1 MTARLN
7 HVQTLNVVQA
17 EGVPGEATMGRRA
30 RNRLE
35 RHRSFLRTAKAL
47 VATEGLE
54 ALTMQRLAAELDCA
68 VGTAYTYFP
77 SKSALVAELQREAI
91 ETLTES
97 YLLFRAR
104 FDATVAASETSAPV
118 VALAHL
124 VGFGRFW
131 VATFATFPEE
141 ARLLQLLMSEPG
153 TSVIADDDVGRVLP
167 SATRL
172 LDHARTAFDR
182 AVAAGALDPGDAMER
197 AIVLAAT
204 LNGLLLLDRLTR
216 IDPTMF
222 DGARLAHGTTDDLL
236 RSWGA
241 DRDTLA
247 AAGARIEALAATGPL
262 APPLPTTS
270 EDR

>member
-1 MTARLN
+1 
-7 HVQTLNVVQA
+7 LNVVQ
-17 EGVPGEATMGRRA
+17 EAVGKRE

-35 RHRSFLRTAKAL
+35 RHRSFLRTAKAV

-77 SKSALVAELQREAI
+77 SKSALVAELQRDAI

-104 FDATVAASETSAPV
+104 FDASVASSETSGPV

-131 VATFATFPEE
+131 VATFDTFPEE

-153 TSVIADDDVGRVLP
+153 KSVISDDDVGRVLP

-172 LDHARTAFDR
+172 LDHARTAFKQ
-182 AVAAGALDPGDAMER
+182 AAALGALTAADPMER
-197 AIVLAAT
+197 AIVLAAA
-204 LNGLLLLDRLTR
+204 LNGMLLLDRLAR
-216 IDPTMF
+216 IDPALF
-222 DGARLAHGTTDDLL
+222 DGARLAGSTTDDLL

-241 DRDTLA
+241 DPAALA
-247 AAGARIEALAATGPL
+247 AAGDRIAALAQTGPL
-262 APPLPTTS
+262 APPLPVTS
-270 EDR
+270 ED

>member
-1 MTARLN
+1 MLDTKSEPCS
-7 HVQTLNVVQA
+7 TLNVVQ
-17 EGVPGEATMGRRA
+17 EAVGKRE

-35 RHRSFLRTAKAL
+35 RHRSFLRTARAV
-47 VATEGLE
+47 VAAEGLE
-54 ALTMQRLAAELDCA
+54 ALTMQRLAVENDCA

-104 FDATVAASETSAPV
+104 FEGSIAAAETSAPV

-131 VATFATFPEE
+131 VATFDTFPEE
-141 ARLLQLLMSEPG
+141 ARFLQLLMSEPG
-153 TSVIADDDVGRVLP
+153 TSVITDDDISRVLP

-172 LDHARTAFDR
+172 LDHARTAFKQ
-182 AVAAGALDPGDAMER
+182 AATIGVLEPGDAMER
-197 AIVLAAT
+197 TIVLAAA
-204 LNGLLLLDRLTR
+204 LNGMLLLDRLAR
-216 IDPTMF
+216 VDPTMF
-222 DGARLAHGTTDDLL
+222 DGSRLAFRTTNDLL

-241 DRDTLA
+241 DADALA
-247 AAGARIEALAATGPL
+247 AATDRIAALAASGPL
-262 APPLPTTS
+262 APPLPATS
-270 EDR
+270 ED